1 MAKIQIKTPQE
12 IDLMRKAGKATA
24 EILDLV
30 SDIVRP
36 GISTEEIDNFVHEQ
50 TLKRNGTPA
59 PLGYKGFPKSCCT
72 SVNDVVCHGIP
83 SRDVI
88 LKDGDII
95 NVDVTTILEGYHG
108 DSSRMYFVGG
118 RDKSDSKIQELVD
131 ITKEA
136 LYVGIGVVVPGAR
149 TGDIGYAI
157 QKFVESS
164 GKNYG
169 IVREYT
175 GHGLGREFHEAP
187 QITHFGKKGTGY
199 ELQPGMTFTI
209 EPMLNIGDA
218 YTYLSPK
225 DGWTVTTKDGSMSA
239 QWEHTVLVTTAG
251 VEILTDSEL
260 F

>member
-1 MAKIQIKTPQE
+1 VAKIQIKTPQE